1 MDHAHSYAQL
11 LMVQIMARIMM
22 MVDVDLGSRMMM
34 IAMIAMIMVNV
45 AMIRPLSLSVPFLFR
60 TSVSRY
66 LFRTL
71 GSSWLDQMI
80 MVLDAGRRMH
90 KEALAV
96 SDALRTKSDGQASL
110 VVFTSGNFSI
120 ISTILLLAVLEH
132 VSITF
137 AE

>member
-1 MDHAHSYAQL
+1 
-11 LMVQIMARIMM
+11 MVQIMARILM
-22 MVDVDLGSRMMM
+22 MVDLENKMMM
-34 IAMIAMIMVNV
+34 IAIIAMIMVNV
-45 AMIRPLSLSVPFLFR
+45 TIIRPFSVPSLFR
-60 TSVSRY
+60 TSQSRY

-132 VSITF
+132 VSISF
-137 AE
+137 AKSKSFSEEWLGH

>member
-1 MDHAHSYAQL
+1 MHIAL

-45 AMIRPLSLSVPFLFR
+45 TILRPLSVPFLFR

-110 VVFTSGNFSI
+110 VVFTSENFSI